1 MPPPGVLF
9 TFRRRNFD
17 GLTHGLVTVQAS
29 NPFVHLDRVEVCCI
43 HLQRNPAV
51 MAFYDRHAVPPWS
64 CVVGDRAEV
73 PCPPDAYSY
82 SIAFNSAFSFLAVS
96 PR

>member
-29 NPFVHLDRVEVCCI
+29 NPSVHLDRIEVSCI

-51 MAFYDRHAVPPWS
+51 VAFYDRHAVPPLS
-64 CVVGDRAEV
+64 YMVGGSRMLP
-73 PCPPDAYSY
+73 PCLGDCLV
-82 SIAFNSAFSFLAVS
+82 IIFH
-96 PR
+96 